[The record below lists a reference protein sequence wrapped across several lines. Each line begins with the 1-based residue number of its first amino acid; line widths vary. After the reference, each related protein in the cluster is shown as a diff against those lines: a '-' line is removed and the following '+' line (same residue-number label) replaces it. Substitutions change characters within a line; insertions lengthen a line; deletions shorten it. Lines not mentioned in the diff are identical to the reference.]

1 MEVAPLPARQIWNCR
16 VGRGLIYPKSK
27 PRPTRVRS
35 QWENGLSLPVLV
47 PPRFPSTVDPF
58 AYGNILWV
66 WTLYPLLAFLPFLS
80 HSPCSLPRLPGSP
93 KKPLHP
99 SPHLRS
105 CFGGTQP
112 RHRLFSLSQVRT
124 LHGFP
129 FCIPLS
135 ELQKCPLEK
144 SIVIRAP
151 V

>member
-1 MEVAPLPARQIWNCR
+1 MEVAPLPARQIWNFR
-16 VGRGLIYPKSK
+16 VGRGLTYPKSK

-35 QWENGLSLPVLV
+35 QWENGPSLPVLV
-47 PPRFPSTVDPF
+47 PPRFPSTIDPF

-66 WTLYPLLAFLPFLS
+66 WTLYPLLAFLPFFISLS
-80 HSPCSLPRLPGSP
+80 LFPSLASWLPQETP
-93 KKPLHP
+93 APEP
-99 SPHLRS
+99 SSQVLL
-105 CFGGTQP
+105 GGTQP
-112 RHRLFSLSQVRT
+112 RHCLFSLSQVKS